1 MKRIRLVIAS
11 MALLLMPVLA
21 KATVPIVPLPVSVSV
36 EEGKTFRINRALTAS
51 VQGGDS
57 VKRVADTLFS
67 MLPGKVKMKS
77 KGGVI
82 RFVTNAD
89 LGPEAYSIDITA
101 KNITI
106 AASRPAGFFYAVQTI
121 SQLLAQNKE
130 SLPVMKLTDEPRF
143 GWRGFMLDEGRHFF
157 GKDEVKRIL
166 DVMALYKMNRFH
178 WHLTDDQGWRIEIKK
193 YPRLTEVGAWRS
205 SEVLGWDTIKPVPL
219 DEPYGGFYTQDDIR
233 EIVAYAKDRFIEVMP
248 EIDVPG
254 HTLAAVASY
263 PEILACEPKKKYELW
278 EYQCITDDV
287 MNVANPEAVQMT
299 KDIID
304 ELIPLFPFEY
314 IHLGGDEC
322 PTSKWKVNEQCI
334 NRLKEIGSDNY
345 RDLQLDYY
353 RKLQDY
359 IKTKPESEQRKLVFW
374 NEVLHGNTKM
384 LDDDIT
390 IMAWVGAD
398 KAALEAANRGLET
411 ILTPQ
416 IPYYINRKQS
426 TDPGEPHTQG
436 RGTETV
442 EVVYNYVPMKNVPD
456 NLNSKYKGVQANFWS
471 EYVPDG
477 KLLEYL
483 ILPRLA
489 AVAEAGWTPQDQRS
503 YTDFVERIRRHVP
516 IYKSRNLNYAPHIF

>member
-1 MKRIRLVIAS
+1 M
-11 MALLLMPVLA
+11 
-21 KATVPIVPLPVSVSV
+21 
-36 EEGKTFRINRALTAS
+36 
-51 VQGGDS
+51 
-57 VKRVADTLFS
+57 
-67 MLPGKVKMKS
+67 
-77 KGGVI
+77 
-82 RFVTNAD
+82 
-89 LGPEAYSIDITA
+89 Y
-101 KNITI
+101 
-106 AASRPAGFFYAVQTI
+106 
-121 SQLLAQNKE
+121 
-130 SLPVMKLTDEPRF
+130 
-143 GWRGFMLDEGRHFF
+143 
-157 GKDEVKRIL
+157 
-166 DVMALYKMNRFH
+166 
-178 WHLTDDQGWRIEIKK
+178 
-193 YPRLTEVGAWRS
+193 
-205 SEVLGWDTIKPVPL
+205 
-219 DEPYGGFYTQDDIR
+219 
-233 EIVAYAKDRFIEVMP
+233 
-248 EIDVPG
+248 
-254 HTLAAVASY
+254 
-263 PEILACEPKKKYELW
+263 
-278 EYQCITDDV
+278 
-287 MNVANPEAVQMT
+287 
-299 KDIID
+299 
-304 ELIPLFPFEY
+304 
-314 IHLGGDEC
+314 
-322 PTSKWKVNEQCI
+322 
-334 NRLKEIGSDNY
+334 KEIGSDNY